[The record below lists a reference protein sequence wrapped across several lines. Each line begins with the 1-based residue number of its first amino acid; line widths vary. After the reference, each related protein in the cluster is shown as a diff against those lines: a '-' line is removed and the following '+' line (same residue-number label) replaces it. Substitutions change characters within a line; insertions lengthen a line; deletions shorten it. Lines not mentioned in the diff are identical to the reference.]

1 MNPRFRIKSPEKVGS
16 AKVRKTAFIWFLSLL
31 MVSVFSVIVTAA
43 DALPA
48 KVLRLRPITADQN
61 KNVPPSRDPFNWSQE
76 QIAEFRERDP
86 PIKAAIAAGLTLN
99 AIIWEPHQALAVI
112 NGKITG
118 VGDRILPAG
127 ERRRQATIRE
137 ILIEKVIFEI
147 DGAYHTLWL
156 EPGSGLPSAPKALPS
171 RGPIGNQTRGTDRR

>member
-1 MNPRFRIKSPEKVGS
+1 MKPRFRIKGPEQVGS
-16 AKVRKTAFIWFLSLL
+16 AKVRRTAFIWLLSLL
-31 MVSVFSVIVTAA
+31 MVSAFFVIVAAA

-48 KVLRLRPITADQN
+48 KVLRLRPITADQK
-61 KNVPPSRDPFNWSQE
+61 KNAPPSRDPFNWSQK

-112 NGKITG
+112 NGKTTG
-118 VGDRILPAG
+118 VGDKILPAG
-127 ERRRQATIRE
+127 ERRRQATILE
-137 ILIEKVIFEI
+137 IMIEKVVFEF

-156 EPGSGLPSAPKALPS
+156 EPGSGLPSAPKVLPS
-171 RGPIGNQTRGTDRR
+171 QGPIGNQTRGTDRR

>member
-1 MNPRFRIKSPEKVGS
+1 MKPCFRFKRPEKVGS
-16 AKVRKTAFIWFLSLL
+16 VKVRKTTFIWLLSLL
-31 MVSVFSVIVTAA
+31 MVSSFSGGGAAA

-48 KVLRLRPITADQN
+48 KVLRLRPLTGGPQ
-61 KNVPPSRDPFNWSQE
+61 KNAPPVRDPFNWSQK

-86 PIKAAIAAGLTLN
+86 PIKTAIAAGLTLN
-99 AIIWEPHQALAVI
+99 AIIWEPHQALAII

-137 ILIEKVIFEI
+137 IMIEKVIFEI
-147 DGAYHTLWL
+147 DGDYHTLWL
-156 EPGSGLPSAPKALPS
+156 EPGSGLPSAPRAMPS
-171 RGPIGNQTRGTDRR
+171 RGPIGNQPRGTDRR